1 MENESKINIPMWL
14 CHKET
19 ISTVIFEVPDHQLL
33 LAIDDNGSFSFI
45 LDGIINII
53 KPLLRENIILSFVK
67 HYRKSTYNV
76 VLSNNNKFLS
86 SHVNRAYTNNCV
98 KISLSQQT
106 FENHMIEITINDVDL
121 QFNLIARDAVSPEYL
136 IIRYYN
142 ENI

>member
-1 MENESKINIPMWL
+1 MASKINIPMWL
-14 CHKET
+14 CHKEN

-53 KPLLRENIILSFVK
+53 KPLLREDIILSFVK

-86 SHVNRAYTNNCV
+86 CHVNRAYTNNYV
-98 KISLSQQT
+98 KIALSQQT
-106 FENHMIEITINDVDL
+106 FENHMVEIIIDDEDL
-121 QFNLIARDAVSPEYL
+121 QFNLNVRDAISPEHL
-136 IIRYYN
+136 IIRYYA
-142 ENI
+142 ENK